1 MEETKP
7 VRMRTIPNAYREIKA
22 MDPNTNLTISAI
34 RTLVNNGEIPSVK
47 ISNKVLVNL
56 DLLMEKL
63 SCI

>member
-47 ISNKVLVNL
+47 ISNVNF
-56 DLLMEKL
+56 
-63 SCI
+63 S